1 MQGGGSAL
9 NPMMLKLDKLMK
21 HIFWS
26 GFRSA
31 LRWSVRT
38 NYFALS
44 RYTKGLEKLLVMFIC
59 FAFAMEVCPASPAI
73 AALEP
78 GEIPPPPAIEK
89 TADTS
94 LPTGTRLFVRLDTGV
109 STQTSH
115 LRSPVTA
122 KIVREVAGADGAVI
136 PLGSV
141 VSGALTK
148 IIPSSS
154 PTDRARLQ
162 MQFNQLVISGQSPI
176 AFTGHVAEVENAKES
191 VLPDGTVQGVLA
203 SELAVSLI
211 DKALGKLGTLG
222 ESAQK
227 KVGTPNTTLEF
238 PAGTDLDIVLDKPLV
253 LHQFFSPAVTG
264 ELPSDVRNAITK
276 LLADAPQRASG
287 KTGKPGDPLNLIF
300 VGSQPEILQA
310 FEQAGWEIPEQAT
323 GGSISRSTRA
333 AIQDVGYGKAPVSD
347 LYLYGKKE
355 ELAFEKMFNTFTKRH
370 HLRLWQTPAKTAD
383 GRGIW
388 LAASTH
394 DIGIDVHPGVVS
406 HAIDPNIDLEREK
419 VGADLMVS
427 GAVAAEQL
435 VTRPNPL
442 SQGMT
447 ATGGTWST
455 DGHLRV
461 IVLKPGS

>member
-1 MQGGGSAL
+1 MNTSASST
-9 NPMMLKLDKLMK
+9 N
-21 HIFWS
+21 S
-26 GFRSA
+26 RRS
-31 LRWSVRT
+31 
-38 NYFALS
+38 S
-44 RYTKGLEKLLVMFIC
+44 R
-59 FAFAMEVCPASPAI
+59 P
-73 AALEP
+73 
-78 GEIPPPPAIEK
+78 
-89 TADTS
+89 
-94 LPTGTRLFVRLDTGV
+94 R
-109 STQTSH
+109 
-115 LRSPVTA
+115 
-122 KIVREVAGADGAVI
+122 
-136 PLGSV
+136 V
-141 VSGALTK
+141 VV
-148 IIPSSS
+148 SSS

-162 MQFNQLVISGQSPI
+162 LQFNRLEISGQPAI
-176 AFTGHVAEVENAKES
+176 PFTGRVAEVENAKES
-191 VLPDGTVQGVLA
+191 VMPDGTVQGVLA

-211 DKALGKLGTLG
+211 DKALAKLGSLG

-227 KVGTPNTTLEF
+227 QVGAPNTSIEL
-238 PAGTDLDIVLDKPLV
+238 PAGTDLDIVLDKLLE
-253 LHQFFSPAVTG
+253 LHQVYSPAVTG
-264 ELPSDVRNAITK
+264 ELPAEARSAIAK

-300 VGSQPEILQA
+300 VGSQAEILHA
-310 FEQAGWEIPEQAT
+310 FEQAGWEIPEQST
-323 GGSISRSTRA
+323 QGSISRSTRA

-370 HLRLWQTPAKTAD
+370 HLRLWQTPVKTPD

-419 VGADLMVS
+419 VGADLRVT
-427 GAVAAEQL
+427 GEVVAEQL

-455 DGHLRV
+455 DGHLRA

>member
-1 MQGGGSAL
+1 MLQFSK
-9 NPMMLKLDKLMK
+9 PMGYKY
-21 HIFWS
+21 WS
-26 GFRSA
+26 GPRTEFRPK
-31 LRWSVRT
+31 LRTSS
-38 NYFALS
+38 FAFVNNAQGH
-44 RYTKGLEKLLVMFIC
+44 KPLLVMFVGLM
-59 FAFAMEVCPASPAI
+59 FVAKMNATSPAS
-73 AALEP
+73 AAHELGGVASPP
-78 GEIPPPPAIEK
+78 GVEK

-94 LPTGTRLFVRLDTGV
+94 LPAGTRLFVRLDTGV

-122 KIVREVAGADGAVI
+122 KIVREVAGADGTAI

-141 VSGALTK
+141 VSGTLTK

-154 PTDRARLQ
+154 PTDRARLKI
-162 MQFNQLVISGQSPI
+162 QFDQLVISSQSAI
-176 AFTGHVAEVENAKES
+176 SFTGHVAEVENAKES

-222 ESAQK
+222 QDAQK
-227 KVGTPNTTLEF
+227 KVGTPNTTIEF
-238 PAGTDLDIVLDKPLV
+238 PAGTDLNIVLDKPLE
-253 LHQFFSPAVTG
+253 LHRVFSSVVTG
-264 ELPSDVRNAITK
+264 ELPSDVRNAIIK

-300 VGSQPEILQA
+300 VGSQAEILNA

-347 LYLYGKKE
+347 LYLYGKQE
-355 ELAFEKMFNTFTKRH
+355 QLAFEKMFNTFAKRH
-370 HLRLWQTPAKTAD
+370 HLRLWQTPIKTAD

-406 HAIDPNIDLEREK
+406 HAIDPQIDLEREK

-427 GAVAAEQL
+427 GAVAEEQL

-455 DGHLRV
+455 DGQLRV